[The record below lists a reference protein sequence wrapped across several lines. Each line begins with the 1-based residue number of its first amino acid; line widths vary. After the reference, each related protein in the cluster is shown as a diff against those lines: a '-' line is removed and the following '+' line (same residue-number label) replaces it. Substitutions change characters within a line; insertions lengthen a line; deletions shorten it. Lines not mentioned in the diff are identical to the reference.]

1 MRTSATILIPNK
13 SDIRV
18 ERMLKSI
25 DYYGSDTE
33 KLEILMV
40 LNNPTEE
47 VICLIEKLKAKY
59 KNKFIFSV
67 INIPKSNLGL
77 AYNEGIKQAKHEN
90 VVFIDTD
97 LVREAGSLN

>member
-1 MRTSATILIPNK
+1 MSATILIPKK

-40 LNNPTEE
+40 LNSPTEE
-47 VICLIEKLKAKY
+47 VICLIEKLKAEY
-59 KNKFIFSV
+59 KDKFIFSV
-67 INIPKSNLGL
+67 INILKSNLGL
-77 AYNEGIKQAKHEN
+77 AYNEGVKQAKHEN

-97 LVREAGSLN
+97 LIREAVSLN